1 MSNNLMVID
10 KELEDKVIGLSKFSL
25 EMANAIEKMNGAVRA
40 TGDVVAGLKP
50 YIDNY
55 MESSIQSMREEM
67 TTKIAEIE
75 LKQDEKVTQAVIR
88 QNDIIATRKRELQK
102 AFESCVFRL
111 LSCSQECAKYI
122 LFHKFI
128 RSYLNTWLRGRFD
141 VNNRDGICNNEEKF
155 EKAILYLSK
164 IKIINYEK
172 EYDKWCE
179 KLAKSYKHGFD
190 NLKSGSRNEMIEAY
204 EEYFG
209 IA

>member
-1 MSNNLMVID
+1 MDKNLAVVN
-10 KELEDKVIGLSKFSL
+10 KTLENKVEGLSKFSL
-25 EMANAIEKMNGAVRA
+25 EMANAIEKMNGAVQA
-40 TGDVVAGLKP
+40 TSGVVAGLKP
-50 YIDNY
+50 YIDDY
-55 MESSIQSMREEM
+55 MESSIQSVREEM
-67 TTKIAEIE
+67 ATKITEIE

-88 QNDIIATRKRELQK
+88 QNDIIATRKREINK

-111 LSCSQECAKYI
+111 LGCKQESPKYI

-141 VNNRDGICNNEEKF
+141 VNNRDGICNNDEKF

-164 IKIINYEK
+164 FKIINYDK

-179 KLAKSYKHGFD
+179 KLARSYKHGFD